1 MRAPCHEPHRGGLQ
15 PRLGSVGTGR
25 HPTVTGVGREP
36 SMGTFAGKLPP
47 RAGARCPGQPTAYK
61 VDHSS
66 PPRWR
71 CDRDATLSRRRPAS
85 PSGFKL
91 GCAPAAPGRR
101 GSPWGGCAQLELEP
115 GPAAG
120 VALWPRGAQPAVA
133 PGSRPRNRQKS
144 DGPTPRN
151 PPGRISPL
159 NSHLAGKIAGS
170 SSQLGRAGKRPGEAR
185 YTQKLPK
192 TAHDRATSGES
203 GRPKPASVA
212 GSELELPPT

>member
-36 SMGTFAGKLPP
+36 SMGTRAFAGKLPP
-47 RAGARCPGQPTAYK
+47 RAGARRPGQPTARK
-61 VDHSS
+61 VDHAS

-91 GCAPAAPGRR
+91 GCAAAPARGRR

-120 VALWPRGAQPAVA
+120 AALWPRGAQPAVT
-133 PGSRPRNRQKS
+133 PGSRPRNRRKS

-159 NSHLAGKIAGS
+159 NSHLAGKTLATWPGGQAPRGS
-170 SSQLGRAGKRPGEAR
+170 AIHPETAQNRTRPGNFRRKWPSQAR
-185 YTQKLPK
+185 QC
-192 TAHDRATSGES
+192 SGL
-203 GRPKPASVA
+203 R
-212 GSELELPPT
+212 T